1 MWLFIASVW
10 ISKSSTFCHSSCSK
24 EWHKPYHRQST
35 EDELQQMMDRFCN
48 AAKKGTAW
56 SLWRKCAG
64 AECSEA
70 NTTEAETNNLKLQ
83 LDRLHWEVFL
93 HWTLSPAALLPPQ
106 GCVCWCRRG
115 VTSPWRNQSTSNL
128 HIYPQIS
135 FFMFLWGLHI
145 WLGLILTFAEGN
157 LWALAQL
164 GLTPLSLVPQKCELK
179 GIVHPKNIFFFIIYY
194 SKPVLI
200 SFFFLSQKKILKNVG
215 DQTVAGSQ
223 LLP

>member
-83 LDRLHWEVFL
+83 LDVYTERFFFTELFRPQLFCPLKAVCADVEEG
-93 HWTLSPAALLPPQ
+93 LLL
-106 GCVCWCRRG
+106 
-115 VTSPWRNQSTSNL
+115 PWRNQSTSNL

-179 GIVHPKNIFFFIIYY
+179 GIVHPKNIYFFIIYY
-194 SKPVLI
+194 PKPVLI
-200 SFFFLSQKKILKNVG
+200 SFFFLTQKKILKNVG